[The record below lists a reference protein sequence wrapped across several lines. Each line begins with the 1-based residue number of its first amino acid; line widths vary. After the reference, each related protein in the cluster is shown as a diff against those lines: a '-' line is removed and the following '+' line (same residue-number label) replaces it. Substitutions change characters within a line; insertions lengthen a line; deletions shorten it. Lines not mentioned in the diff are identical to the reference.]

1 VVRRVRATH
10 VLQREE
16 EVVRALR
23 FALAVSVVS
32 LAVGAAG
39 ASASSYTTT
48 GPTDASAGASPFA
61 PGCGGPGESF
71 HTASEVPGV
80 NFPSTEVEPW
90 FEVNPQDP
98 QDLAGFYQQDRWS
111 DGGAHGLVASVSDDG
126 GASWTKSW
134 PAFSNCAGGTAANGG
149 DYERS
154 SDPWLSW
161 SPSPSNGLGTL
172 HAISISFDR
181 STAHNAVL
189 TSRSLDGGN
198 SWSSPITLRED
209 NSNSGPLANLFND
222 KESITADPVDTD
234 NVYAVWDRI
243 ESPNNNPLT
252 PPQAY
257 ANALAFRGPTW
268 FARST
273 DNGASWEPAR
283 KVFAPKAS
291 RTQTIG
297 NQIVVLP
304 DGTLVDGFDYI
315 TGSNGQGTHRGEN
328 VAVIF
333 STDQG
338 TTWSSTPTI
347 VANMGD
353 RGVRDPEPVACPGDN
368 TPSTPCLLVRT
379 GDILPDFAVD
389 YSAGATNGYLYAVW
403 QSHRSFTVDQLG
415 STLPVDDTI
424 LLSRS
429 TDGGH
434 HWSAPVKVNHTPA
447 GYDEQAFT
455 ASVHVSSTG
464 DVAVTYYDFRN
475 DAAGDAALTTDY
487 WVAHCHAATSDCS
500 TAAGWPAANENR
512 LTPASFDMRSAPYAA
527 GYFLGDYEGLDNFGN
542 RFTPFFVQAT
552 GTHANPLT
560 DAFYSTAGP

>member
-1 VVRRVRATH
+1 VRRLLVT
-10 VLQREE
+10 
-16 EVVRALR
+16 
-23 FALAVSVVS
+23 LAVAAASP
-32 LAVGAAG
+32 AVAVAV
-39 ASASSYTTT
+39 ASANTYTTT
-48 GPTDASAGASPFA
+48 GPTLASGASPFS
-61 PGCGGPGESF
+61 PGCGGPGEGF

-80 NFPSTEVEPW
+80 NFPNTEVEPW

-98 QDLAGFYQQDRWS
+98 GDLAGFWQQDRWS
-111 DGGAHGLVASVSDDG
+111 DGGSHGLVAGVSHNG
-126 GASWTKSW
+126 GRNWSQSW
-134 PAFSNCAGGTAANGG
+134 PAFSNCAGGRAANGG
-149 DYERS
+149 GYERA

-198 SWSSPITLRED
+198 TWSPPTTLRED

-252 PPQAY
+252 PPEAY
-257 ANALAFRGPTW
+257 AHALAFRGPTW

-273 DNGASWEPAR
+273 NNGATWETAR
-283 KVFAPKAS
+283 KIFEPQPS
-291 RTQTIG
+291 RVQTIG

-304 DGTLVDGFDYI
+304 DGTLVDGFNYI
-315 TGSNGQGTHRGEN
+315 TGSNGQDIHRGDN
-328 VAVIF
+328 AAVIF
-333 STDQG
+333 SGDQG

-347 VANMGD
+347 IANMGD
-353 RGVRDPEPVACPGDN
+353 VGVRDPEPVNCLGDN

-389 YSAGATNGYLYAVW
+389 YSSGATKGYMYAAW
-403 QSHRSFTVDQLG
+403 QTHTTATVQQLG

-434 HWSAPVKVNHTPA
+434 HWSAPVKVNHTTA
-447 GYDEQAFT
+447 GKQAFT
-455 ASVHVSSTG
+455 ASVHVSTNG
-464 DVAVTYYDFRN
+464 DVAVTYYDFRS
-475 DAAGDAALTTDY
+475 DATGDAALSTDY
-487 WVAHCHAATSDCS
+487 WVVHCHAASSDCTS
-500 TAAGWPAANENR
+500 ASNWSDENR
-512 LTPASFDMRSAPYAA
+512 LTPTSFNMRTAPYAI
-527 GYFLGDYEGLDNFGN
+527 GYFTGDYEGLDNFGTT
-542 RFTPFFVQAT
+542 FTPFFVQAN
-552 GTHANPLT
+552 GSDPFHPLS

>member
-1 VVRRVRATH
+1 VRRLLV
-10 VLQREE
+10 
-16 EVVRALR
+16 
-23 FALAVSVVS
+23 ALAVAAASLVVGV
-32 LAVGAAG
+32 AV
-39 ASASSYTTT
+39 ASASVYTTT
-48 GPTDASAGASPFA
+48 GPTLASGPSPFA
-61 PGCGGPGESF
+61 AGCGGPGEGF

-80 NFPSTEVEPW
+80 NFRGTEVEPW
-90 FEVNPQDP
+90 IEVNPQNPLD
-98 QDLAGFYQQDRWS
+98 AVGFFQQDRWS
-111 DGGAHGLVASVSDDG
+111 DGGAHGLVASVSHDG
-126 GASWTKSW
+126 GTSWSKSW

-149 DYERS
+149 GYERS

-161 SPSPSNGLGTL
+161 SPSPANGKGTL

-189 TSRSLDGGN
+189 ASRSRDGGN
-198 SWSSPITLRED
+198 TWSSPAILRED

-273 DNGASWEPAR
+273 NNGRTWETAR
-283 KVFAPKAS
+283 KIFEPQPS
-291 RTQTIG
+291 RVQTIG

-315 TGSNGQGTHRGEN
+315 TGSNGQDIHMGDN
-328 VAVIF
+328 AAVIF
-333 STDQG
+333 SSDQG

-347 VANMGD
+347 IANMGD
-353 RGVRDPEPVACPGDN
+353 RGVRDPEPVNCLGDN

-389 YSAGATNGYLYAVW
+389 YSSGATNGYLYAVW
-403 QSHRSFTVDQLG
+403 QTHRTATVQQLG

-424 LLSRS
+424 LVSRS

-434 HWSAPVKVNHTPA
+434 HWSTPVKVNHTTA
-447 GYDEQAFT
+447 GKQAFT
-455 ASVHVSSTG
+455 ASVHVSSNG

-475 DAAGDAALTTDY
+475 DATGDATLSTDY
-487 WVAHCHAATSDCS
+487 WVVHCHAASSDCTKAS
-500 TAAGWPAANENR
+500 NWSDENR
-512 LTPASFDMRSAPYAA
+512 LTPTPFDMRTAPYAI
-527 GYFLGDYEGLDNFGN
+527 GYFTGDYEGLDNFGTT
-542 RFTPFFVQAT
+542 FTPFFVQAD
-552 GTHANPLT
+552 GTDPFHPLS